1 MDRDPDCDG
10 SELAVRV
17 QVVTP
22 WYPDDY
28 SPYSGIFIK
37 KQVEALAAV
46 GHEVGVEVPT
56 IYPAPPGDVPDEV
69 FAALNRLADRDT
81 TAVFNQEGEATW
93 IPSPVPSR
101 SGDLGRATAYE
112 QSLRLKRSQL
122 PVEADVTHA
131 HLGIPTGLALLRI
144 GVEPLVVTEHQ
155 STLDRVFSQSGGVEA
170 YEEVVEKVS
179 AFICVSEHLKTRIA
193 RAIDPVKADSIEI
206 VPNIV
211 DLSEIPFQER
221 EGPLE
226 HWLYV
231 GTVAIHKGIELLVK
245 AFKMFREGNRSAALT
260 IVGDGP
266 HRQWVERFV
275 AGSGMSQAVRM
286 VGSVPHAAVGAY
298 LDEAD
303 VMVHLSE
310 AETFG
315 ISTLEAIGA
324 GLPVVSLR
332 NGGAESA
339 WGDFEPSVGRLLS
352 EDSDAADVA
361 EAVKGLEDDRSSLNP
376 KEGRELVEDRFSPE
390 RVASSLSE
398 IYARVR

>member
-1 MDRDPDCDG
+1 MDRGPDCDG
-10 SELAVRV
+10 NEQAVKV

-22 WYPDDY
+22 WYPNDF

-37 KQVEALAAV
+37 KQVEGLVAM

-56 IYPAPPGDVPDEV
+56 IYPAPLGDVPDEV
-69 FAALNRLADRDT
+69 FAAMNRLADRDM
-81 TAVFNQEGEATW
+81 TAVFNQDGEATW
-93 IPSPVPSR
+93 IPSAVPSR

-112 QSLRLKRSQL
+112 QSIRLKRSRV
-122 PVEADVTHA
+122 PVEPDVTHA
-131 HLGIPTGLALLRI
+131 HLGIPTGLALLRL

-155 STLDRVFSQSGGVEA
+155 STLDRVFSQPGGVEA
-170 YEEVVEKVS
+170 YEEVVGKAT
-179 AFICVSEHLKTRIA
+179 AFICVSEHLRKQIA
-193 RAIDPVKADSIEI
+193 RAIDPVKANSIEI

-211 DLSEIPFQER
+211 DLSEIPFRER
-221 EGPLE
+221 GGPLE

-231 GTVAIHKGIELLVK
+231 GTVAVHKGIELLVK
-245 AFKMFREGNRSAALT
+245 AFKIFREGNRSAALT

-266 HRQWVERFV
+266 HRPWVERFV
-275 AGSGMSQAVRM
+275 AGSGMSQAVRI
-286 VGSVPHAAVGAY
+286 VGSVPHGVVGTY
-298 LDEAD
+298 LDESD

-324 GLPVVSLR
+324 GLPVISLR

-361 EAVKGLEDDRSSLNP
+361 EAVRGLEDDRSSLNP
-376 KEGRELVEDRFSPE
+376 KEGRELVEKRFSPKQ
-390 RVASSLSE
+390 VAGSLSE